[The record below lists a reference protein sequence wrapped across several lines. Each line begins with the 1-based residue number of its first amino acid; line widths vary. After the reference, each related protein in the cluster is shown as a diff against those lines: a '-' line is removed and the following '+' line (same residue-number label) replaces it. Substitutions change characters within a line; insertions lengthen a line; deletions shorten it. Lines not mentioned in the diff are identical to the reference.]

1 MPIGT
6 GKTRGC
12 QALININH
20 PSQKHGDA
28 LPLVVSLFRPG
39 ASSLWRENGQSSG
52 LGLQQSA

>member
-6 GKTRGC
+6 GKTRGW
-12 QALININH
+12 QALINH

-39 ASSLWRENGQSSG
+39 ATSLWRENGQRSG